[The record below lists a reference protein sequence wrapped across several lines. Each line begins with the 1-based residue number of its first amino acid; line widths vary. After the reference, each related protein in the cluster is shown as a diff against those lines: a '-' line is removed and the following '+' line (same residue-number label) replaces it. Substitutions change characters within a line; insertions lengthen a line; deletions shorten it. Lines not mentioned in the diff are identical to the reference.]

1 MELAIQALIAGL
13 AAGAVYSL
21 VGMGYNVVFSGTRIF
36 NLAQGQ
42 VLMLGTMFTWMLR
55 EQFGVPTVL
64 AVILAALMAGVANVI
79 IERTAVAP
87 LYARKGSS
95 EHTRILGTFITTLG
109 ASIAIQNIAVAI
121 WGLEPKPFKAYFPL
135 TGLHLGGV
143 TITAQQVFMVAIAVL
158 AVFAY
163 RQFAVRTK
171 WGVGLSAMSED
182 SEAALMRGVP
192 IVKGRMLAFFLA
204 GVLSGLGGAAIG
216 PIAFAN
222 TNLGFEFGLKG
233 FVAIA
238 IGGFGSTTG
247 ALWGGMILG
256 MLEAVMVTYGN
267 DQYRTYAGL
276 FLMLLILLLR
286 PNGIAGKISLRRV

>member
-1 MELAIQALIAGL
+1 MELAIQALIAGI
-13 AAGAVYSL
+13 AAGAVYAL

-42 VLMLGTMFTWMLR
+42 ILMLGTMFTWAFR
-55 EQFGVPTVL
+55 ERIGLPDVVS
-64 AVILAALMAGVANVI
+64 VILAALVAGLVNVVV
-79 IERTAVAP
+79 ERTAVAP

-95 EHTRILGTFITTLG
+95 DHGRILGTFITTLG
-109 ASIAIQNIAVAI
+109 ASIALQNLAVAV
-121 WGLEPKPFKAYFPL
+121 WGVDAHPFKPYFPL

-143 TITAQQVFMVAIAVL
+143 TITAQQVFMVAVAVL
-158 AVFAY
+158 AVFGY
-163 RQFAVRTK
+163 RLFTVRTK

-182 SEAALMRGVP
+182 AEAALMRGVP
-192 IVKGRMLAFFLA
+192 IVRGRMLAFFLA
-204 GVLSGLGGAAIG
+204 GVLSGLGGAVIG

-222 TNLGFEFGLKG
+222 PNLGFEFGLKG

-238 IGGFGSTTG
+238 IGGFGSATG

-256 MLEAVMVTYGN
+256 ILEALMVTYSN

-276 FLMLLILLLR
+276 VLMLAILLLR
-286 PNGIAGKISLRRV
+286 PNGIAGRFALRRV

>member
-1 MELAIQALIAGL
+1 MDLAIQALIAGL
-13 AAGAVYSL
+13 ASGAVYAL

-42 VLMLGTMFTWMLR
+42 ILMLGTMFTWTFR
-55 EQFGVPTVL
+55 ERLGMP
-64 AVILAALMAGVANVI
+64 AVIAILLAALAAGVVNVI
-79 IERTAVAP
+79 VERVAVAP

-95 EHTRILGTFITTLG
+95 DHSRILGTFITTLG
-109 ASIAIQNIAVAI
+109 VSIAVQNLAVVI
-121 WGLEPKPFKAYFPL
+121 WGVDALPFRAYFPL

-143 TITAQQVFMVAIAVL
+143 TITAQQTFMVAVAAL
-158 AVFAY
+158 AIFGY
-163 RQFAVRTK
+163 RLFTVRTR

-182 SEAALMRGVP
+182 AEAALMRGVP
-192 IVKGRMLAFFLA
+192 IVRGRVLAFFLA
-204 GVLSGLGGAAIG
+204 GILSGLGGAVIG

-222 TNLGFEFGLKG
+222 PNLGFEFGLKG

-238 IGGFGSTTG
+238 IGGFGSATG

-256 MLEAVMVTYGN
+256 MLEAIMVTYGN

-276 FLMLLILLLR
+276 ILMLAILLLR
-286 PNGIAGKISLRRV
+286 PNGLAGRIALRRV

>member
-13 AAGAVYSL
+13 ASGAVYAL

-42 VLMLGTMFTWMLR
+42 ILMLGTMFTWAFR
-55 EQFGVPTVL
+55 ERMGVPDVL
-64 AVILAALMAGVANVI
+64 AVVLAALLAGLVNVVV
-79 IERTAVAP
+79 ERTAVAP
-87 LYARKGSS
+87 LYARRGASDHS
-95 EHTRILGTFITTLG
+95 RILGTFITTLG
-109 ASIAIQNIAVAI
+109 ASIALQNIAVVI
-121 WGLEPKPFKAYFPL
+121 WGVDALPFKPYFPF

-143 TITAQQVFMVAIAVL
+143 TITAQQVLMVSVAVL
-158 AVFAY
+158 AVLAY
-163 RQFAVRTK
+163 RLFTVRTR

-182 SEAALMRGVP
+182 AEAALMRGVP
-192 IVKGRMLAFFLA
+192 IVRGRVLAFFLA
-204 GVLSGLGGAAIG
+204 GILSGLGGAVIG

-222 TNLGFEFGLKG
+222 PNLGFEFGLKG

-238 IGGFGSTTG
+238 IGGFGSTSG

-256 MLEAVMVTYGN
+256 MLEAVMVTYSN

-276 FLMLLILLLR
+276 LLMLAILLLR
-286 PNGIAGKISLRRV
+286 PNGIAGRIALRRV

>member
-1 MELAIQALIAGL
+1 VELAIQALIAGL
-13 AAGAVYSL
+13 AAGAVYAL

-42 VLMLGTMFTWMLR
+42 VLMLGTMFTWMFR
-55 EQFGVPTVL
+55 EQLHMPTVL
-64 AVILAALMAGVANVI
+64 AVILAALLAGVANVI

-95 EHTRILGTFITTLG
+95 DHARILGTFITTLG
-109 ASIAIQNIAVAI
+109 ASIAIQNIAVAV
-121 WGLEPKPFKAYFPL
+121 WGLEPRPFKAFFPL
-135 TGLHLGGV
+135 TGLHLGGI

-158 AVFAY
+158 AVLAY

-192 IVKGRMLAFFLA
+192 IVRGRMLAFFLA

-222 TNLGFEFGLKG
+222 PNLGFEFGLKG